1 MMRITIITLGTRGNV
16 QVGVA
21 IGKRLRQ
28 TGHRVLMITTENF
41 RKLVESYGL
50 DFEGVPIDTQEVMRD
65 AARRT
70 GSQARAGGAMLDR
83 LAQLPVFHRIW
94 QVCPKDTDLLL
105 THALTSLAHALPI
118 GEKLGIPVVGMAA
131 VPHTTPTAEFP
142 FCALPWP
149 ACLSALPGFNRWSYR
164 LIEGYDWWRSR
175 RAMNQFRTETLSL
188 PVRDKAGFLTDVQGM
203 PIVYGFSEHLL
214 PKPRDWPESACVTG
228 FFFLDTEREWQPPAA
243 LMEFLASGAKPICVS
258 FSSMI
263 GGKSPERQADMLTDA
278 IRKSGQRA
286 VVLSGWSGVSQT
298 VSDARLFWLDAAPHD
313 WLFTRVSAVVHH
325 GGCGVSASTLRAGL
339 PAVCVPHSFD
349 QPFWAAKLAERH
361 VAVVIPRR
369 RLTADNLAAAI
380 RTVTSDS
387 AMLQSAG
394 ALGAKIA
401 AEDGVGQAVK
411 TIERIGSRSGPGQ
424 RDGTHASVP

>member
-1 MMRITIITLGTRGNV
+1 MRITIITLGTRGNV

-28 TGHRVLMITTENF
+28 AGHRVLMITTENF
-41 RKLVESYGL
+41 RKLVESYQL
-50 DFEGVPIDTQEVMRD
+50 DFEGIPIDTQEVMRD
-65 AARRT
+65 AVRRT
-70 GSQARAGGAMLDR
+70 GSQVRAGGAMLDR
-83 LAQLPVFHRIW
+83 LAQLPVFQRIW
-94 QVCPKDTDLLL
+94 QACPKDTELLL

-118 GEKLGIPVVGMAA
+118 GERLGIPVVGMAA

-142 FCALPWP
+142 FCAFPWP
-149 ACLSALPGFNRWSYR
+149 GCLSALPGFNRWSYR

-175 RAMNQFRTETLSL
+175 PAMNQFRTETLSL
-188 PVRDKAGFLTDVQGM
+188 PVRGKAGFLADVQGM

-228 FFFLDTEREWQPPAA
+228 FFFLDTESEWQPPAA
-243 LMEFLASGAKPICVS
+243 LVEFLASGGKPICVS

-286 VVLSGWSGVSQT
+286 VVLRGWSNVSRKT
-298 VSDARLFWLDAAPHD
+298 SDARLFWMDAAPHD
-313 WLFTRVSAVVHH
+313 WLFRQVSAVVHH
-325 GGCGVSASTLRAGL
+325 GGSGVVASTLRAGL
-339 PAVCVPHSFD
+339 AAVCVPHAFD
-349 QPFWAAKLAERH
+349 QPFWASKLADRH
-361 VAVVIPRR
+361 AGVVIPRR

-387 AMLQSAG
+387 AMLQSAR

-411 TIERIGSRSGPGQ
+411 TIERIGSRSAPGQ
-424 RDGTHASVP
+424 RDGTHVSVP